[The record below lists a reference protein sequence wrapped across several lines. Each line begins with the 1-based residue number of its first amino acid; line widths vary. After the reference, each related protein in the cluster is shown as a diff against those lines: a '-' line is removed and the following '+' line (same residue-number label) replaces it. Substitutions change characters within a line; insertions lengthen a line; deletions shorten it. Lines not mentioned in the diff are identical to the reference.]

1 MESKVI
7 YMLKEKNYAW
17 STDKE
22 YRYVDGFGN
31 VEECIQEA
39 KNSGCEVGDIIYVI
53 EVQKSEIRGVELS
66 DILERVH
73 DNMCVDY
80 GECAEEWDVEDESN
94 VDNKVYKKYEDAI
107 NDLIIKYLEEVKM
120 MPNFFDVIDEKQVV
134 IE

>member
-1 MESKVI
+1 
-7 YMLKEKNYAW
+7 
-17 STDKE
+17 
-22 YRYVDGFGN
+22 
-31 VEECIQEA
+31 
-39 KNSGCEVGDIIYVI
+39 
-53 EVQKSEIRGVELS
+53 
-66 DILERVH
+66 
-73 DNMCVDY
+73 MCVDY